1 MTAKIVEN
9 TALTG
14 NNKVVN

>member
-1 MTAKIVEN
+1 MTAEIVEN

-14 NNKVVN
+14 NNKVN